1 MKRLLTFLRTNKRAQ
16 LILLGFGCVL
26 VAFIVINLVLAVV
39 YKNRTY
45 PGTKIQNQTIGSV
58 SKSAMPAKLESLGIL
73 PENLRFEYEDQELD
87 LKTSEVG
94 ITVDTDQTTKN
105 TMQQRAWLPIANFF
119 AKPNPE
125 VILHFDLEKFTDQST
140 KIDETFQKTPVNAKI
155 TLENGTFTLVKQ
167 TDGYSLDEGPLQDA
181 VQQAIDSGTNVVDVP
196 VRIVDPEIKESDL
209 SSTFDDLKARQA
221 LSLQYRFNNQVRA
234 LNASEIAALHEQ
246 NGSTFVVSD
255 AKIRNQIVAVGRGFG
270 IGVQNLNET
279 TNATKNA
286 LELKKPLDFQIK
298 EAPLKTYTYCTA
310 VRGVDASELAG
321 LNAKLAAVFA
331 DRRGW
336 SAEGKIG
343 FVKAESGCN
352 FTVWLTAA
360 AQVPSFSA
368 VVCSAD
374 WSCMVPP
381 NVIINFDRWR
391 GASTAWNQAGG
402 TLDDYRSMVINHEAG
417 HWLGFYHKNCPG
429 AGQAAPVMQ
438 QQSINL
444 QGCTFNA
451 WPLPSEVAALKASIG
466 I

>member
-1 MKRLLTFLRTNKRAQ
+1 MFLRTNKRTRT
-16 LILLGFGCVL
+16 VL
-26 VAFIVINLVLAVV
+26 KIIGIVLAVFVLINFVLFVV

-45 PGTKIQNQTIGSV
+45 PGTKIQNHTIGSV
-58 SKSAMPAKLESLGIL
+58 SKSAMPEKLESLGIL
-73 PENLRFEYEDQELD
+73 PETLRFEYEDQELD
-87 LKTSEVG
+87 LVTSEVG

-105 TMQQRAWLPIANFF
+105 TMQQRAWLPILNFF
-119 AKPNPE
+119 AKPKPE
-125 VILHFDLEKFTDQST
+125 VVLHFDLEKFTDQTT
-140 KIDETFQKTPVNAKI
+140 KVDETFQKTPVNARI
-155 TLENGTFTLVKQ
+155 VVENGTFALIKQ
-167 TDGYSLDEGPLQDA
+167 VDGYSLDEGPLQDA
-181 VQQAIDSGTNVVDVP
+181 VQTAIDGGDNVVNVP
-196 VRIVDPEIKESDL
+196 VRIVEADVTESDL
-209 SSTFDDLKARQA
+209 SSNFEDLKARQE
-221 LSLQYRFNNQVRA
+221 LSLQYRFGDKTRV
-234 LNASEIAALHEQ
+234 LNAAEVAGLHEQ
-246 NGSTFVVSD
+246 SGDVFVVSES
-255 AKIRNQIVAVGRGFG
+255 KIRSQIIQVGRGFG

-279 TNATKNA
+279 ISATKNA

-321 LNAKLAAVFA
+321 LNAKLASVFV

-343 FVKAESGCN
+343 FIKADSGCN

-360 AQVPSFSA
+360 DLVPSFSA
-368 VVCSAD
+368 VICSAE

-391 GASTAWNQAGG
+391 GASSSWNQAGG
-402 TLDDYRSMVINHEAG
+402 TLDDYRSMVINHETG

-444 QGCTFNA
+444 QGCSFNA
-451 WPLPSEVAALKASIG
+451 WPLPSEVAALKSSLG